1 MWAVVS
7 EDYTPTMADLREA
20 YVLNRVRN
28 IDSLLAPG
36 TSSKDLEDKGRAD
49 ANAAIA
55 AHDAELREQIAR
67 EIQSRLPKL
76 LADDSEN
83 EDGWLSDWDGQ
94 VWPAADDTRVDLTGD
109 GSIDLDHIASHA
121 VSIAQGKE

>member
-1 MWAVVS
+1 MS
-7 EDYTPTMADLREA
+7 KDYTPSMADLREA
-20 YVLNRVRN
+20 YILSRAR
-28 IDSLLAPG
+28 DSLHTEAVIA
-36 TSSKDLEDKGRAD
+36 EARAD
-49 ANAAIA
+49 ANRAIA
-55 AHDAELREQIAR
+55 AHDKELREQAAR
-67 EIQSRLPKL
+67 EIQSSLPKL

-121 VSIAQGKE
+121 VSIARGKE

>member
-1 MWAVVS
+1 MS
-7 EDYTPTMADLREA
+7 ENYTPSMEQLRTFWETHGTHVPAASA
-20 YVLNRVRN
+20 YLR
-28 IDSLLAPG
+28 IDRKAEF
-36 TSSKDLEDKGRAD
+36 DR
-49 ANAAIA
+49 AIA

-67 EIQSRLPKL
+67 EILSRLPKL

-121 VSIAQGKE
+121 VSIAGGKEQGQ

>member
-1 MWAVVS
+1 MS
-7 EDYTPTMADLREA
+7 KDYTPTMADLREA
-20 YVLNRVRN
+20 YVLSRTR
-28 IDSLLAPG
+28 DSLRTEAVIAEAR
-36 TSSKDLEDKGRAD
+36 TD
-49 ANAAIA
+49 ANRAIK
-55 AHDAELREQIAR
+55 AHGAKLREQIAQ
-67 EIQSRLPKL
+67 EILSMLPKL

-121 VSIAQGKE
+121 VGIALGKE